1 VPPLFFRPT
10 PGRRRGSSDLVWGK
24 GPEFRCGDPREEDKG
39 RRVVRPAQ
47 GGGGAGRFG
56 GAKAPNLSAATL
68 GRRIRAAAFPI
79 RPREEEG
86 PSGTPVEARL
96 PKKKRG
102 DIREEE
108 RCRRFCKGPEGGGS
122 GPAILDVTSRRPLQE
137 RSDGSLC
144 GQSPNPTIRGRKGW
158 RVRASW
164 C

>member
-1 VPPLFFRPT
+1 MPPLFFRPT

-56 GAKAPNLSAATL
+56 GAKAPNLSAATP

-86 PSGTPVEARL
+86 PYEENKKATALGRRSAPPRHETGLGEEDRDRFRDYL
-96 PKKKRG
+96 P
-102 DIREEE
+102 
-108 RCRRFCKGPEGGGS
+108 
-122 GPAILDVTSRRPLQE
+122 
-137 RSDGSLC
+137 
-144 GQSPNPTIRGRKGW
+144 
-158 RVRASW
+158 
-164 C
+164 